1 MEDKKLKAITIY
13 DDEEFLRQV
22 SLPVDIK
29 NDSNLE
35 KDINILDEYCRE
47 NGVLAM
53 AAIQLGI
60 PKRIIYLKNT
70 NLEMVRKIQENKNNE
85 ETEKY
90 NEAKVLINPVIIKK
104 EGLTEY
110 WEACASCVD
119 NFGLVKRPYKMIV
132 EYQDVTGN
140 EHKETI
146 EGFKSTVLSHEM
158 DHLDGILH
166 MDIAEKLYI
175 MNQEERKEFR
185 KTHDYNIISK
195 EGDYEKLKKI
205 TK

>member
-1 MEDKKLKAITIY
+1 MESKKIKAITIY

-29 NDSNLE
+29 NDYNLE
-35 KDINILDEYCRE
+35 NDINVLDEYCRE

-70 NLEMVRKIQENKNNE
+70 NLEMIRKIQENKNNE

-185 KTHDYNIISK
+185 KTHDYNIVSK
-195 EGDYEKLKKI
+195 EGDYEKLKKL

>member
-1 MEDKKLKAITIY
+1 MESKKIKAITIY

-29 NDSNLE
+29 NDYNLE
-35 KDINILDEYCRE
+35 NDINVLDEYCRE

-70 NLEMVRKIQENKNNE
+70 NLEMIRKIQENKNNE

-185 KTHDYNIISK
+185 KTHDYNIVSK
-195 EGDYEKLKKI
+195 EGEYEKLKKL